1 MRPEYD
7 FTGVPGVRGKHA
19 AAMRQGYTCTVHHP
33 DGTREITHV
42 RPLEGS
48 IVLDPDVQAYFP
60 DAEAVNTALRGLIA
74 LRTAGQG
81 LRSRP
86 SAAAPAQRR
95 PPDGARALPGGQ
107 TAGGAQERTDRMDDT
122 DRA

>member
-1 MRPEYD
+1 MKKVKAPHSVEQDTMRPEYD
-7 FTGVPGVRGKHA
+7 FTGGVRGKHA

-42 RPLEGS
+42 RPLAGS

-74 LRTAGQG
+74 LR
-81 LRSRP
+81 P
-86 SAAAPAQRR
+86 RR
-95 PPDGARALPGGQ
+95 RRRGRKA
-107 TAGGAQERTDRMDDT
+107 TS
-122 DRA
+122 